1 LRFAAIYGTGTVM
14 GYSPQEVRAMSMWQY
29 FAALDGWRKANSPDD
44 SGLSK
49 QEEDALWELVQAK
62 SRH

>member
-1 LRFAAIYGTGTVM
+1 MGTVM
-14 GYSPQEVRAMSMWQY
+14 GFSPQEVRAMSMWQY

-49 QEEDALWELVQAK
+49 QEEDALWEMVQAK
-62 SRH
+62 SRR